1 MIPPYYHL
9 PSGTVRL
16 VRGRHLRH
24 RGPAPFPRKCDRQ
37 HGLWQSPGGLTVIGV
52 VSDEPALGT
61 VLHVSMSIANG
72 ADPSA
77 QDVAEVALAFFP
89 DGAEVFRVGEGAV
102 VHLFSDA
109 QAAEQAG
116 KAVMQIREAVDQ
128 MFKIRSAAKK

>member
-1 MIPPYYHL
+1 MISPIYRL

-16 VRGRHLRH
+16 VRGRQLRL
-24 RGPAPFPRKCDRQ
+24 RGPATFPRKCDRQ
-37 HGLWQSPGGLTVIGV
+37 HGSWQNPGGFTVIGV
-52 VSDEPALGT
+52 LSDEHGLGT

-72 ADPSA
+72 SDPNA

-89 DGAEVFRVGEGAV
+89 DGVEVFRVGEGAV

-109 QAAEQAG
+109 KAAEQAG
-116 KAVMQIREAVDQ
+116 EAVMQIREAVDR